1 MMTYIASEDEQ
12 WNRQEATSLE
22 ETEKSNVVSMGIE
35 RLQQLV
41 QQPMERYASEET
53 GDNGAMA
60 STSDSESSAE
70 RSRYRG
76 RGCKEEKKEKKERK
90 QRQRS
95 RSPSASPSRSQPRC
109 GSRSRESRSTS
120 RKPAAKD
127 TNPKNCPFCK
137 EFGVYGLAHTA
148 PKNVLH
154 KKCNYNKKW
163 KGWRP

>member
-1 MMTYIASEDEQ
+1 M
-12 WNRQEATSLE
+12 
-22 ETEKSNVVSMGIE
+22 VSMGIE

-41 QQPMERYASEET
+41 HQPLEIYVLEET
-53 GDNGAMA
+53 GYNRVMA
-60 STSDSESSAE
+60 ETSDSESSAE
-70 RSRYRG
+70 RGSYRG
-76 RGCKEEKKEKKERK
+76 RGRRKDKKERK
-90 QRQRS
+90 ERKHIKRS
-95 RSPSASPSRSQPRC
+95 RSPSTSPSRSQPRC
-109 GSRSRESRSTS
+109 GCRSRESRSTS

-154 KKCNYNKKW
+154 KQCNYNKKW